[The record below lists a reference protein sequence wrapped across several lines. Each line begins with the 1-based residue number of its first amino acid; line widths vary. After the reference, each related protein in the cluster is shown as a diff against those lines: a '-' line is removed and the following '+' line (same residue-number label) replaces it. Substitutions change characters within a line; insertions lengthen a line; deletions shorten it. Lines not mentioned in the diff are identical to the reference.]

1 MTDIIIYELAKTE
14 PIQVVPALVKKC
26 LENQWKVVVQC
37 ASEELRDD
45 LNSLLWTF
53 EKESFVPHGT
63 EADGFPEKQPVFL
76 THKCENPNGAKV
88 KMMLGMI
95 EVDEIASISDFDR
108 YMIIID
114 EKDPQI
120 VKVRDEFCEHLAKA
134 GHQAKCQNQNSN
146 GEWSEREIK

>member
-1 MTDIIIYELAKTE
+1 MTDIIIYELVKTE
-14 PIQVVPALVKKC
+14 PIQAVPALVKKC
-26 LENQWKVVVQC
+26 LENQWKVVIQC
-37 ASEELRDD
+37 ASEEMRDD

-63 EADGFPEKQPVFL
+63 ESDGFTEKQPVFL

-95 EVDEIASISDFDR
+95 EADEIDSISDFDR

-120 VKVRDEFCEHLAKA
+120 LKARDEFCEQLVKTN
-134 GHQAKCQNQNSN
+134 HQAKYRKQNTN

>member
-14 PIQVVPALVKKC
+14 PIQAIPALVKKC
-26 LENQWKVVVQC
+26 LENRWRVVIQC
-37 ASEELRDD
+37 ASEEMRDD
-45 LNSLLWTF
+45 LNSSLWTF

-63 EADGFPEKQPVFL
+63 ESDGFPERQPVFL

-95 EVDEIASISDFDR
+95 EVDEIASITDFDR

-120 VKVRDEFCEHLAKA
+120 VKARDEFCEKLTKA

-146 GEWSEREIK
+146 GEWSVREIK